1 MYYVYLYM
9 LGDQCVYVGK
19 SKNNLKERI
28 WEHSRD
34 SRFKP
39 YNNSQILYCKCKS
52 KSDMDITERVLIKIM
67 HPVVNIFDKT
77 DGCIPFALDLSAVT
91 WFDYKT
97 NDCINIEQSNPIKTN
112 NTINNEKQLNDYD
125 DIEWWRS
132 TAEWW
137 RSTAKQYLKLYEK
150 ETQISQKFFDAY
162 LNMRDL
168 YYASINKKP
177 ILNRLINALHIL
189 LTGRQ

>member
-1 MYYVYLYM
+1 MGHIMYYVYLYM

-97 NDCINIEQSNPIKTN
+97 KDCVNIEQSNPIKTN
-112 NTINNEKQLNDYD
+112 NTINKEKQFDDYD
-125 DIEWWRS
+125 GIKY
-132 TAEWW
+132 W
-137 RSTAKQYLKLYEK
+137 RSTAKQYLELYER
-150 ETQISQKFFDAY
+150 EVQISQKFFDAY
-162 LNMRDL
+162 INMCDL
-168 YYASINKKP
+168 YCASINKKP
-177 ILNRLINALHIL
+177 IRNRLINALRIL